1 MKNLINNKRGNAL
14 AYVMMVMIVVFI
26 LVGAVVSLAQANI
39 RQAGAQ
45 EKGMQAY
52 YLARSG
58 AELAFEAMLNPSCNV
73 LTQIKNKTLS
83 EKAETVSLD
92 NGTAAVKVTLNDSK
106 NPPKI
111 HIESVGTLN
120 SGGISKKVT
129 LEFNTDYTTTMGIVW
144 SD

>member
-58 AELAFEAMLNPSCNV
+58 AELAFEAMLNPNCNV
-73 LTQIKNKTLS
+73 LTQIKNKTLT
-83 EKAETVSLD
+83 EKTETVALD
-92 NGTAAVKVTLNDSK
+92 NGKAAVKVTLNETT
-106 NPPKI
+106 NPTKI

-120 SGGISKKVT
+120 ESGISKKVT
-129 LEFNTDYTTTMGIVW
+129 LEFNTDYTTTMAIVW